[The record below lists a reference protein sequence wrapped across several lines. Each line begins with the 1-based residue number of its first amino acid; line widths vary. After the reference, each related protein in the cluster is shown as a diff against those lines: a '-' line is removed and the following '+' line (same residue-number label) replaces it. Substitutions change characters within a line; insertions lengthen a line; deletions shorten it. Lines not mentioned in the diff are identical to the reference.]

1 MSEAKQLT
9 PDALRWTLDTA
20 TLPFETTDELAPLD
34 EILGQKRGVD
44 ALMFG
49 TGIRRPGY
57 NILVTGAPGTG
68 RMDAVKKV
76 LSKVVQDGE
85 SPGDL
90 CYLNNFKDPEAPIL
104 VRLGAGLGEKLKK
117 KMQGLVEELK
127 KEVPKLFESPEY
139 LSRKNEINEAYE
151 KKTASFFMNLEKRV
165 KEAGFALVTFQG
177 KQGQPPEVM
186 PVVDGEPTP
195 VLKLEQM
202 VENSRF
208 PKDEFERIKAKYVEI
223 KIEIDSI
230 FLQIRGLQKEIQ
242 EKNRQA
248 DKIMFSSLA
257 EGLITPLRQEFDCAE
272 LDSYFQHMIDD
283 MVDNIVIFFNQERP
297 PQMPVGDPFEQYVV
311 NVLVDNGEQHG
322 PPVIIEEYPTYRNL
336 FGSIER
342 IVDRSGVWRTDFSRI
357 KAGSFV
363 RANGGYLVLNLLDAI
378 MEPGVWQSLKRA
390 LKSRKMEMQTYDPFY
405 LFTTSSMK
413 PEPIEMDIKVIIL
426 TDTYIYHL
434 LQHYDED
441 VPKIFKVRADFDS
454 TMDNTAESVA
464 QFARFI
470 RTQCAQHGLRPFDR
484 SAVAALVEE
493 AVRMGGRQEKMAAS
507 FPKLTDLLME
517 ADYFAEQDGR
527 DTVQAEDV
535 NRALGARIHRSS
547 LIEEKIQE
555 MIDRGSIMIDT
566 DGAKVGQINGL
577 AVYSMGD
584 MMFGKPSR
592 ITAATAMG
600 KAGIINIEREAELSG
615 STHNKGVFILGGYL
629 HKMFAQNK
637 PLAVNASIA
646 FEQSYSGVDGDS
658 ASSTEMYALLS
669 SLADVPIKQDIAVTG
684 SVNQNGEVQ
693 AIGGVNYK
701 IEGFYTCCKV
711 KGLTGKQ
718 GVLIPEANVKD
729 LMLKS
734 EVVEAVREGRFH
746 IWSVASIEQGIE
758 LLTGKK
764 AGERKKDGTY
774 PKGSIYALVDQRLK
788 ELAEGMANFG
798 KDEDKQERSE
808 A

>member
-1 MSEAKQLT
+1 MSEATKLT
-9 PDALRWTLDTA
+9 PDALRWTLDTS
-20 TLPFETTDELAPLD
+20 TLPFATTAELEPLD
-34 EILGQKRGVD
+34 EILGQDRGVD
-44 ALMFG
+44 ALRFG
-49 TGIRRPGY
+49 IGLRRPGY

-76 LSKVVQDGE
+76 LSNVVKNGAA

-104 VRLGAGLGEKLKK
+104 VRLGPGLGATLKK
-117 KMQGLVEELK
+117 NMQALVDELK
-127 KEVPKLFESPEY
+127 KEVPKLFESPDY
-139 LSRKNEINEAYE
+139 LARKNEINEAYE
-151 KKTASFFMNLEKRV
+151 KKTASFFMNLEKQV

-177 KQGQPPEVM
+177 RQGQPPEVM
-186 PVVDGEPTP
+186 PVIDGEPTP

-202 VENSRF
+202 VEKGRF
-208 PKDEFERIKAKYVEI
+208 PKDEFERIKIKYAEI
-223 KIEIDSI
+223 KTEIDAI
-230 FLQIRGLQKEIQ
+230 FLQIRVLQKEIQ

-248 DKIMFSSLA
+248 DKLMFSNLA
-257 EGLITPLRQEFDCAE
+257 EDLITPLKRDFACAE
-272 LDSYFQHMIDD
+272 LDTYFQHMIDD
-283 MVDNIVIFFNQERP
+283 MVDNIAIFFAQEHP
-297 PQMPVGDPFEQYVV
+297 PHMLAGDPFEQYTV
-311 NVLVDNGEQHG
+311 NVLVDNGEQQG

-390 LKSRKMEMQTYDPFY
+390 LKSRKMEIQTYDPFY

-426 TDTYIYHL
+426 ADTYMYHL
-434 LQHYDED
+434 LQHYDDD

-454 TMDNTAESVA
+454 TMENTAESVA
-464 QFARFI
+464 QFARYI
-470 RTQCAQHGLRPFDR
+470 RAQCAEHGLRPLDR

-493 AVRMGGRQEKMAAS
+493 AVRMGGRQEKMAAT

-517 ADYFAEQDGR
+517 ADYFAGLGER
-527 DTVQAEDV
+527 DVVQGEDV
-535 NRALGARIHRSS
+535 GQAIDARIYRAN
-547 LIEEKIQE
+547 LIEGKIQD

-566 DGAKVGQINGL
+566 DGAKIGQINGL

-584 MMFGKPSR
+584 TMFGKPSR
-592 ITAATAMG
+592 ITAATSMG

-629 HKMFAQNK
+629 RKMFAQDK
-637 PLAVNASIA
+637 PLAVSASIA

-669 SLADVPIKQDIAVTG
+669 SLSDVPIKQGLAVTG
-684 SVNQNGEVQ
+684 SVNQNGEIQ

-701 IEGFYTCCKV
+701 IEGFFACCKA
-711 KGLTGKQ
+711 KGLTGEQ
-718 GVLIPEANVKD
+718 GVLIPSANVLD
-729 LMLKS
+729 LMLKP
-734 EVVEAVREGRFH
+734 EVVEAVRQGRFH
-746 IWSVASIEQGIE
+746 IWPVANIEQGIAI
-758 LLTGKK
+758 LTGKK
-764 AGERKKDGTY
+764 AGARKKDGTY
-774 PKGSIYALVDQRLK
+774 PKGSIYALVDERLK
-788 ELAEGMANFG
+788 AFAEGMVNFG
-798 KDEDKQERSE
+798 KDDNKKEQV
-808 A
+808 

>member
-1 MSEAKQLT
+1 
-9 PDALRWTLDTA
+9 
-20 TLPFETTDELAPLD
+20 
-34 EILGQKRGVD
+34 
-44 ALMFG
+44 
-49 TGIRRPGY
+49 
-57 NILVTGAPGTG
+57 
-68 RMDAVKKV
+68 
-76 LSKVVQDGE
+76 
-85 SPGDL
+85 
-90 CYLNNFKDPEAPIL
+90 
-104 VRLGAGLGEKLKK
+104 
-117 KMQGLVEELK
+117 
-127 KEVPKLFESPEY
+127 
-139 LSRKNEINEAYE
+139 
-151 KKTASFFMNLEKRV
+151 
-165 KEAGFALVTFQG
+165 
-177 KQGQPPEVM
+177 
-186 PVVDGEPTP
+186 
-195 VLKLEQM
+195 
-202 VENSRF
+202 
-208 PKDEFERIKAKYVEI
+208 
-223 KIEIDSI
+223 
-230 FLQIRGLQKEIQ
+230 LQIRGLQKEIQ

-248 DKIMFSSLA
+248 DKIMFSNLA
-257 EGLITPLRQEFDCAE
+257 EGLINPLKQDFACAE
-272 LDSYFQHMIDD
+272 LDAYFQHMIDD
-283 MVDNIVIFFNQERP
+283 MVDNVAIFFNQERP
-297 PQMPVGDPFEQYVV
+297 PQMPVGDPFEQYAV

-426 TDTYIYHL
+426 ADTYIYHL

-507 FPKLTDLLME
+507 FPKLTDVLME

-527 DTVQAEDV
+527 GMVHGDDV
-535 NRALGARIHRSS
+535 SHALGARIHRSS
-547 LIEEKIQE
+547 LIEEKIQD

-566 DGAKVGQINGL
+566 DGVKVGQINGL

-592 ITAATAMG
+592 ITAATSMG

-629 HKMFAQNK
+629 RKMFAQDK
-637 PLAVNASIA
+637 PLAVSASIA

-669 SLADVPIKQDIAVTG
+669 SLANVPIKQGIAVTG

-701 IEGFYTCCKV
+701 IEGFYTCCKA
-711 KGLTGKQ
+711 KGLTGEQ
-718 GVLIPEANVKD
+718 GVLIPAANVKD
-729 LMLKS
+729 LMLKT

-746 IWSVASIEQGIE
+746 VWSVASIEQGIE
-758 LLTGKK
+758 LLTGEK
-764 AGERKKDGTY
+764 AGMRKKDGAY

-788 ELAEGMANFG
+788 DLAQGMANFG
-798 KDEDKQERSE
+798 KDEDKQEKV
-808 A
+808 

>member
-9 PDALRWTLDTA
+9 PDALRWTLDIS
-20 TLPFETTDELAPLD
+20 TLPFDTTDELEPLD

-49 TGIRRPGY
+49 IGIRRPGY
-57 NILVTGAPGTG
+57 NMLVTGASGTG

-151 KKTASFFMNLEKRV
+151 KRTASFFMNLEKRV

-177 KQGQPPEVM
+177 RQGQPPEVM
-186 PVVDGEPTP
+186 PVVDGDPTP

-202 VENSRF
+202 VENGRF
-208 PKDEFERIKAKYVEI
+208 PKDEFERIKAKHVEI
-223 KIEIDSI
+223 KTEIDSI

-257 EGLITPLRQEFDCAE
+257 EGLITPLRQDFACAE
-272 LDSYFQHMIDD
+272 LDTYFQHMIDD
-283 MVDNIVIFFNQERP
+283 MVDNIAIFFTQERP
-297 PQMPVGDPFEQYVV
+297 PQMPVGDPFEQYAV

-390 LKSRKMEMQTYDPFY
+390 LKSRKMEIQTYDPFY

-470 RTQCAQHGLRPFDR
+470 RTQGAQHGLRPFDR

-527 DTVQAEDV
+527 GMVDGDDV
-535 NRALGARIHRSS
+535 DRALTARVHRSS
-547 LIEEKIQE
+547 LIEEKIQD

-592 ITAATAMG
+592 ITAATSMG

-615 STHNKGVFILGGYL
+615 STHNKGVLILGGYL
-629 HKMFAQNK
+629 RKMFAQDK
-637 PLAVNASIA
+637 PLAVSASIA

-669 SLADVPIKQDIAVTG
+669 SLANVPIKQGIAVTG

-701 IEGFYTCCKV
+701 IEGFYACCKA
-711 KGLTGKQ
+711 KGLSGEQ

-764 AGERKKDGTY
+764 AGARRKDGTY

-788 ELAEGMANFG
+788 DLAQGMANFG
-798 KDEDKQERSE
+798 KDEDKQEK

>member
-9 PDALRWTLDTA
+9 PDALRWTLDTS
-20 TLPFETTDELAPLD
+20 TLPFDTTDELEPLD

-49 TGIRRPGY
+49 IGIRRPGY
-57 NILVTGAPGTG
+57 NMLVTGASGTG

-76 LSKVVQDGE
+76 LSKVVQSGE

-151 KKTASFFMNLEKRV
+151 KRTASFFMNLEKRV

-177 KQGQPPEVM
+177 RQGQPPEVM
-186 PVVDGEPTP
+186 PVVDGDPTP

-202 VENSRF
+202 VENGRF
-208 PKDEFERIKAKYVEI
+208 PKDEFERIKAKHVEI
-223 KIEIDSI
+223 KTEIDSI

-257 EGLITPLRQEFDCAE
+257 EGLITPLRQDFACAE
-272 LDSYFQHMIDD
+272 LDTYFQHMIDD
-283 MVDNIVIFFNQERP
+283 MVDNIAIFFNQERP
-297 PQMPVGDPFEQYVV
+297 PQMPVGDPFEQYAV

-390 LKSRKMEMQTYDPFY
+390 LKSRKMEIQTYDPFY

-470 RTQCAQHGLRPFDR
+470 RTQGVQHGLRPFDR

-527 DTVQAEDV
+527 GMVDGDDV
-535 NRALGARIHRSS
+535 DRALAARVHRSS
-547 LIEEKIQE
+547 LIEEKIQD

-592 ITAATAMG
+592 ITAATSMG

-615 STHNKGVFILGGYL
+615 STHNKGVLILGGYL
-629 HKMFAQNK
+629 RKMFAQDK
-637 PLAVNASIA
+637 PLAVSASIA

-658 ASSTEMYALLS
+658 ASSTEIYALLS
-669 SLADVPIKQDIAVTG
+669 SLANVPIKQGIAVTG

-701 IEGFYTCCKV
+701 IEGFYACCKA
-711 KGLTGKQ
+711 KGLSGEQ

-734 EVVEAVREGRFH
+734 EVVDAVREGRFH

-764 AGERKKDGTY
+764 AGSRRKDGTY

-788 ELAEGMANFG
+788 DLAQGMANFG
-798 KDEDKQERSE
+798 KDEDKQEK

>member
-20 TLPFETTDELAPLD
+20 TLPFDTTDELEPLD

-57 NILVTGAPGTG
+57 NILVTGASGTG

-177 KQGQPPEVM
+177 RQGQPPEVM
-186 PVVDGEPTP
+186 PVVDGDPTP

-202 VENSRF
+202 VENGRF
-208 PKDEFERIKAKYVEI
+208 PKDEFERIKAKHLEI
-223 KIEIDSI
+223 KTEIDSI

-248 DKIMFSSLA
+248 DKSMFSSLA
-257 EGLITPLRQEFDCAE
+257 EGLITPLKQDFACAE
-272 LDSYFQHMIDD
+272 LDAYFQHMIDD
-283 MVDNIVIFFNQERP
+283 MVDNIAIFFNQERP
-297 PQMPVGDPFEQYVV
+297 PQMPMGDPFEQYAV

-390 LKSRKMEMQTYDPFY
+390 LKSRKMEIQTYDPFY

-426 TDTYIYHL
+426 ADTYIYHL

-441 VPKIFKVRADFDS
+441 VPKIFKVRADFDT

-470 RTQCAQHGLRPFDR
+470 RTQGAQHGLRPFDR

-527 DTVQAEDV
+527 GLVDGDDV
-535 NRALGARIHRSS
+535 NRALAARIHRSS
-547 LIEEKIQE
+547 LIEEKIQD

-615 STHNKGVFILGGYL
+615 STHNKGVLILGGYL
-629 HKMFAQNK
+629 RKMFAQDK
-637 PLAVNASIA
+637 PLAVSASIA

-669 SLADVPIKQDIAVTG
+669 SLANVPIKQGIAVTG

-701 IEGFYTCCKV
+701 IEGFYTCCKA
-711 KGLTGKQ
+711 KGLTGNQ

-764 AGERKKDGTY
+764 AGARRKDGTY
-774 PKGSIYALVDQRLK
+774 PKESIYALVDQRLK
-788 ELAEGMANFG
+788 DLAQGMANFG
-798 KDEDKQERSE
+798 KDEDKQEKV
-808 A
+808 